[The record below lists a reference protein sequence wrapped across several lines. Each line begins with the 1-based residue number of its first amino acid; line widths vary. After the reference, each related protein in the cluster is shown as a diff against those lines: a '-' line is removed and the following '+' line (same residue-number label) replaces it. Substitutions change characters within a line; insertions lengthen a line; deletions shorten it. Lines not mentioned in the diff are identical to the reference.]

1 MAKIPLLRKVAVT
14 VLNRFFD
21 EGNPA
26 SSGHSQLRDV
36 ERTVYLM

>member
-1 MAKIPLLRKVAVT
+1 MAKIPLVRKVAVT
-14 VLNRFFD
+14 MLNRFFD
-21 EGNPA
+21 VGKPA